1 MNEGKKCPSNWWYL
15 PPAFAA
21 GFFLLIASALT
32 PLIFFIFAIPAAGV
46 GGVAGVIVFLLF
58 RGKTNA
64 KEWSLILAAWIAA
77 IMTYVFSSLFWC
89 EWVGC

>member
-1 MNEGKKCPSNWWYL
+1 VV
-15 PPAFAA
+15 PPASLRRW
-21 GFFLLIASALT
+21 FFPTYRERAYPAH
-32 PLIFFIFAIPAAGV
+32 FFIFAIPAVGV